1 MEELQEIIQKVKTL
15 IEEGKSGEEI
25 FQFLSPFLNQGSESV
40 ERLAEHLANLPYEVT
55 FSILQRMLEGAE
67 EKRVRKAIKRSLYR
81 LRSKGIPVG
90 QISQEK
96 GRSILRPLQV
106 EPPEGYGTSIDPLG
120 HRLLILVIPHAGRG
134 VSVMHGMTSDIQGLI
149 NFMGAEMTRKE
160 FKGFFENLHR
170 DVSMPLLEMEAPYVG
185 FLFVQAY
192 RLTLEKKGTPPQD
205 YLHLKH
211 EIEKVKKE
219 YEEALIYRYLS
230 KEEMEGSERWLRRG
244 GDLLKDGLIASWI
257 IEEDKIRPYA
267 KLLSEAQESKLFLN
281 QAQKEIRGQEIYL
294 QAVTEIFSEGN
305 RRLYQHRL
313 EETAYI
319 FHQMGKEEEAKISLS
334 VAVDLEKPLNPIQPN
349 PFLVQLVVQSISL
362 LLEQAREKKEKGDSL
377 IIQP

>member
-15 IEEGKSGEEI
+15 IQEGESVEEI
-25 FQFLSPFLNQGSESV
+25 FKFLSPFLNQGTESV

-55 FSILQRMLEGAE
+55 AAILQRMLEGAQ
-67 EKRVRKAIKRSLYR
+67 EKGVRRAIKRSLYR
-81 LRSKGIPVG
+81 LRSKGIPLG
-90 QISQEK
+90 QVSQEK

-106 EPPEGYGTSIDPLG
+106 EPPEGYGTGIDPLG

-134 VSVMHGMTSDIQGLI
+134 VTVMHGVTSDIQGWV

-160 FKGFFENLHR
+160 FKGFFENLR
-170 DVSMPLLEMEAPYVG
+170 QEVSMPLLEMEAPYVG

-211 EIEKVKKE
+211 EIEKVTKE
-219 YEEALIYRYLS
+219 YEKPLIYRYQS

-244 GDLLKDGLIASWI
+244 GDLLKDELIASWM
-257 IEEDKIRPYA
+257 IEKDQIRPYA
-267 KLLSEAQESKLFLN
+267 ESLLEAQESKLFLN
-281 QAQKEIRGQEIYL
+281 QAQREIRGQEIYL
-294 QAVTEIFSEGN
+294 QAVSEIFSEEN

-319 FHQMGKEEEAKISLS
+319 FHQMGKEEEAKVSLS

-362 LLEQAREKKEKGDSL
+362 LLEEAREKKEKEDSL
-377 IIQP
+377 IIKP